1 MSVWVWLVY
10 ALAVARL
17 TGLVAADEI
26 SRPARDWLVDRLPLS
41 RAAVAV
47 EYLLTCVWCVS
58 VWVAAG
64 VVAAAWHWGTRAWLL
79 GPALVLAS
87 SQIAGMTSTVGR
99 PATPPTGEDARA
111 VTP

>member
-1 MSVWVWLVY
+1 MAVWLWLVY

-17 TGLVAADEI
+17 TGLIAADEI
-26 SRPARDWLVDRLPLS
+26 SRPVRDWLVEHLPRW

-58 VWVAAG
+58 MWVAAG
-64 VVAAAWHWGTRAWLL
+64 VVAAAWHWGTRAWIL
-79 GPALVLAS
+79 GPALVLAA
-87 SQIAGMTSTVGR
+87 SQIAGMTSTTGR
-99 PATPPTGEDARA
+99 PAPSHDDEPSRA